1 MNALLYISALARL
14 LAAIGS
20 VSHAALKFRERRVIS
35 TLPTVYRNPNRFISQ
50 PNPTQE
56 FKTMAITANTNRT
69 FGARSN
75 AAAAPS
81 SGEDR
86 AKAQFW
92 LNVGYVSDV
101 KDEDGTY
108 RFVSLAQGIPLDNI
122 ESLPTN
128 SRNQNFAHFRQAQNE
143 LRDDLMEE
151 ARKLKPGEDVIFEGG
166 PSGLTFQLRRVQ
178 DEQAA
183 PTGENPFRRRLSAVT
198 E

>member
-56 FKTMAITANTNRT
+56 LKTMAITANTNRT

-81 SGEDR
+81 DDR

-101 KDEDGTY
+101 KDDDGTY

-128 SRNQNFAHFRQAQNE
+128 SRNQSFAMFRQAQNE
-143 LRDDLMEE
+143 LRDDLLTE
-151 ARKLKPGEDVIFEGG
+151 AKQLKPGEDMIFEAG

>member
-1 MNALLYISALARL
+1 MNALLYINALARL

-20 VSHAALKFRERRVIS
+20 VSHAALKFRERKVIRQ
-35 TLPTVYRNPNRFISQ
+35 LPTIHRTPNRFTSLKTH
-50 PNPTQE
+50 NSGVT
-56 FKTMAITANTNRT
+56 TMAIQSNTARV

-75 AAAAPS
+75 TAAAAFD
-81 SGEDR
+81 DR

-92 LNVGYVSDV
+92 LNVGYVSNV

-108 RFVSLAQGIPLDNI
+108 RFVSLAQGIPLDSI
-122 ESLPTN
+122 ESLPVN
-128 SRNQNFAHFRQAQNE
+128 SRNQSFAMFRQAQNE
-143 LRDDLMEE
+143 LRDDLLTE
-151 ARKLKPGEDVIFEGG
+151 AKQLKPGEDMIFEAG

-183 PTGENPFRRRLSAVT
+183 PTGENPFRRRFSAAA

>member
-1 MNALLYISALARL
+1 
-14 LAAIGS
+14 
-20 VSHAALKFRERRVIS
+20 
-35 TLPTVYRNPNRFISQ
+35 
-50 PNPTQE
+50 
-56 FKTMAITANTNRT
+56 MAITANTNRT

-81 SGEDR
+81 DDR

-92 LNVGYVSDV
+92 LNVGYVSNV

-108 RFVSLAQGIPLDNI
+108 RFVSLAQGIPLDSI

-166 PSGLTFQLRRVQ
+166 PSGLAFQLRRVQ
-178 DEQAA
+178 SEQAA
-183 PTGENPFRRRLSAVT
+183 PQGENPFRQKLQVVT

>member
-1 MNALLYISALARL
+1 
-14 LAAIGS
+14 
-20 VSHAALKFRERRVIS
+20 
-35 TLPTVYRNPNRFISQ
+35 
-50 PNPTQE
+50 
-56 FKTMAITANTNRT
+56 MAIQSNTNRT
-69 FGARSN
+69 FGARSTT
-75 AAAAPS
+75 AASAD
-81 SGEDR
+81 DR

-128 SRNQNFAHFRQAQNE
+128 SRNQSFAMFRQAQNE
-143 LRDDLMEE
+143 LRDDLLTE
-151 ARKLKPGEDVIFEGG
+151 AKQLKPGEDMIFDAG

-183 PTGENPFRRRLSAVT
+183 PTGDNPFRRRLSSVDS